1 VLLHDRNF
9 KRQRRSAVLQKNH
22 SPVAIRCRFGLAVA
36 LPFRYRKVS
45 GKVRAM
51 RTLGLDEL
59 SALLERSPAM
69 VQLRHRLSLVFLPEE
84 VQTFDT
90 VEELIA
96 ALDSP
101 NPQPELPAIAL
112 SVDDRFIH
120 RLLAVRCDHDP
131 FTSDLN
137 RILFPKIEQVQK
149 MVLCQSQVPDWIVQ
163 NAAGDC
169 VILFLV
175 DGLGLSDWKRFGK
188 SELFCEPCF
197 VDGLTVTS
205 QGMKRIVG
213 EPTVAVRLAEKGY
226 ERSFGFSYW
235 EREEEQLTDQI
246 FFGVTE
252 GVTKVRSFEEA
263 LEALD
268 KLPLENSFV
277 SIVREGLDQLCHRHR
292 DRPDVE
298 ATVQQLGDEFLALAQ
313 RVQERGISATLF
325 LTADHGILWRHEHNL
340 RLYEAGSSN
349 VPPRYYE
356 GFMSGNLLWRV
367 NFLGND
373 YSLLTYPFIRRQLKS
388 TEWGVHGG
396 LSFEESFV
404 PLAKLTVP

>member
-1 VLLHDRNF
+1 
-9 KRQRRSAVLQKNH
+9 
-22 SPVAIRCRFGLAVA
+22 
-36 LPFRYRKVS
+36 
-45 GKVRAM
+45 M
-51 RTLGLDEL
+51 RTLSLDEL
-59 SALLERSPAM
+59 SALLERTPAM
-69 VQLRHRLSLVFLPEE
+69 VQLSHQLSLVFLPEE
-84 VQTFDT
+84 VQVFDT
-90 VEELIA
+90 AEELIT
-96 ALDSP
+96 ALDSL
-101 NPQPELPAIAL
+101 NPQPELPTVAL
-112 SVDDRFIH
+112 SVDERFAH
-120 RLLAVRCDHDP
+120 RLPSVRCDHDP
-131 FTSDLN
+131 FTSDMN
-137 RILFPKIEQVQK
+137 RILLPKIEQVQK
-149 MVLCQSQVPDWIVQ
+149 MVLRQSQVPDWIVQ

-175 DGLGLSDWKRFGK
+175 DGLGLSDWKQFGN

-205 QGMKRIVG
+205 QGMKRIIG
-213 EPTVAVRLAEKGY
+213 EPTIAVRLAEKGY
-226 ERSFGFSYW
+226 ERGFGFSYW

-268 KLPLENSFV
+268 KLPLEGSFV
-277 SIVREGLDQLCHRHR
+277 LIVREGLDQLCHRHR

-298 ATVQQLGDEFLALAQ
+298 ATVQQLGKELLALAQ
-313 RVQERGISATLF
+313 QLQRREVSATLF
-325 LTADHGILWRHEHNL
+325 LTSDHGILWRHEHNL
-340 RLYEAGSSN
+340 RLYEAGSAN

-356 GFMSGNLLWRV
+356 GLVSGELLWRV

-373 YSLLTYPFIRRQLKS
+373 YSLLAYPFIRRQLKS

-404 PLAKLTVP
+404 PLVKLTVP